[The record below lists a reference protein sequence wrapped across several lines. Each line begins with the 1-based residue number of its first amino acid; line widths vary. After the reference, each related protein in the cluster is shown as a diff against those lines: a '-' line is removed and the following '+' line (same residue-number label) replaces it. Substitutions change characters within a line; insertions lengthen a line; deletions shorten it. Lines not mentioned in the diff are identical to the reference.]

1 MGLEIFQNATHI
13 ISNKFCK
20 NNIALKCIP
29 GPLPIGVLPLGQ
41 GERPPDVRV
50 GLETFHN
57 ATKIISSKFCKK
69 NFALK
74 WIPGLVLIWVT
85 PEVLHE
91 DYPQAYGP
99 GAGGVG
105 GGPGQAPDS
114 KNRGPD
120 ESIHTP

>member
-1 MGLEIFQNATHI
+1 MDAPPDIRVGLEIFQNATHI
-13 ISNKFCK
+13 IF
-20 NNIALKCIP
+20 
-29 GPLPIGVLPLGQ
+29 
-41 GERPPDVRV
+41 
-50 GLETFHN
+50 
-57 ATKIISSKFCKK
+57 SKFCKK

-105 GGPGQAPDS
+105 GGPGQALDS